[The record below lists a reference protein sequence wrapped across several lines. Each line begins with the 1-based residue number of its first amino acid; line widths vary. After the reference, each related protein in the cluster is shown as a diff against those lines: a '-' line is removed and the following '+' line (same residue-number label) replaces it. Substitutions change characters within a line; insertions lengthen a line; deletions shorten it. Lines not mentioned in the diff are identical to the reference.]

1 MTEPQSVELE
11 TVCHPPASGEIAK
24 KLVVLLHGYGADMHD
39 LIGLTPHWADLL
51 PDAEFL
57 SPNAPQIC
65 AEHPVGRQWFPVENL
80 DLEHM
85 HAGVL
90 TAAPLLDRFL
100 DNELAKRGL
109 TEKNLVLIGFSQGTM
124 MALHVGLRR
133 SRAPAGI
140 IGYSGV
146 IVGPEQ
152 LADEIR
158 VRPPVLFVH
167 GAADPLIPAAAL
179 TMTENVL
186 VTVDVSV
193 KSYVLQGLG
202 HGIDTAGLALGGRFL
217 SDVFAASEQD

>member
-1 MTEPQSVELE
+1 MSEPKSAELE
-11 TVCHPPASGEIAK
+11 TVRHPPASGEIAK
-24 KLVVLLHGYGADMHD
+24 KLVVLLHGYGADMND
-39 LIGLTPHWADLL
+39 LIGLVPHWTDLL

-80 DLEHM
+80 DLKHM

-90 TAAPLLDRFL
+90 SAAPLLNRFL

-109 TEKNLVLIGFSQGTM
+109 AEQNLALIGFSQGTM
-124 MALHVGLRR
+124 MALQVGLRR
-133 SRAPAGI
+133 SHAPAGI

-152 LADEIR
+152 LANEIR
-158 VRPPVLFVH
+158 VKPPVLLVH
-167 GAADPLIPAAAL
+167 GAEDPLIPAAAL

-186 VTVDVSV
+186 VTAGVSV
-193 KSYVLQGLG
+193 KSHVSQGLG
-202 HGIDTAGLALGGRFL
+202 HGIDTVGLALGGRFL
-217 SDVFAASEQD
+217 SDVFAASEQG